1 MPGPGG
7 SAAGLVA
14 ALLFARCADRA
25 GPLAAQRAEV
35 ATFAMPEVVTPFSVL
50 GLLREI
56 EHKNGLP
63 APQLQELATSIQQLE
78 RHYFAGSNGA
88 EPDLKN
94 IAESWIARAS

>member
-1 MPGPGG
+1 M
-7 SAAGLVA
+7 ALLA
-14 ALLFARCADRA
+14 ALLALGALIALWSARDPGASEGR
-25 GPLAAQRAEV
+25 E
-35 ATFAMPEVVTPFSVL
+35 FAMPEVVTPFSVL

-63 APQLQELATSIQQLE
+63 APQMQELAASIQQLE

-88 EPDLKN
+88 EPDLKK